1 MQWKSK
7 STLAVQKTDSGGEC
21 PFGEPFLNSTFC
33 KFCER
38 TKYGYRCEGK
48 CCRENERCDILQGC
62 LGPISTV
69 SEHKT
74 VNDKLTSDTQN
85 VETTEQDVNE
95 DRHHYEEID
104 ESFILQ
110 NDNNFPINH
119 NAGSDGNRDEISQ
132 YTMDL
137 PNHNTSFVTI
147 AVGNNEN
154 NEYENVQGTDTNR
167 IDGAS
172 LHLYERLQ
180 GQNNPNDGY
189 STCQAEQNGYETE
202 TEYAAIVGEYN
213 ICFYKTEH

>member
-1 MQWKSK
+1 M
-7 STLAVQKTDSGGEC
+7 
-21 PFGEPFLNSTFC
+21 
-33 KFCER
+33 
-38 TKYGYRCEGK
+38 
-48 CCRENERCDILQGC
+48 ILLVICVIMKVLRIGN
-62 LGPISTV
+62 
-69 SEHKT
+69 K
-74 VNDKLTSDTQN
+74 N
-85 VETTEQDVNE
+85 VVTIVNE

-147 AVGNNEN
+147 AVGGNNEN

-202 TEYAAIVGEYN
+202 TEYAEIVGEYN